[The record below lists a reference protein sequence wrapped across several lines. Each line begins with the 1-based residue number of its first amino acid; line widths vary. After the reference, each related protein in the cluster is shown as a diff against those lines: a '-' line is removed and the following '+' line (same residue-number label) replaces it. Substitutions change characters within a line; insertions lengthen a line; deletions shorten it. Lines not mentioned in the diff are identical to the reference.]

1 MTGNDLCY
9 PPSCFNSCC
18 IISIIDFCI
27 MNKSIFTVL
36 LLFLG
41 ILPNCQKNP
50 YQEGGR
56 LYTVHCAN
64 CHGEDGKGLG
74 ALIPPLAG
82 ADYLSAQRSQLPCIV
97 VNGLSD
103 TITVN
108 GVVYGGQPMPAN
120 SLLTDIQVTNVL
132 NYINNSWGNNL
143 PDFTLQEVRGML
155 PCSGSNE

>member
-1 MTGNDLCY
+1 MISVIRLCILLY
-9 PPSCFNSCC
+9 VIN
-18 IISIIDFCI
+18 FCV
-27 MNKSIFTVL
+27 MNKNTFIVF
-36 LLFLG
+36 LFLLG
-41 ILPNCQKNP
+41 MLPRCQKNP

-56 LYTVHCAN
+56 LYSVHCAN

-82 ADYLSAQRSQLPCIV
+82 ADYLLAQRSRLPCIV

-108 GVVYGGQPMPAN
+108 GVVFGGQPMPAN

-143 PDFTLQEVRGML
+143 PDFTLLEVRGML
-155 PCSGSNE
+155 PCGASNK

>member
-1 MTGNDLCY
+1 
-9 PPSCFNSCC
+9 
-18 IISIIDFCI
+18 
-27 MNKSIFTVL
+27 MNKNTLIVL
-36 LLFLG
+36 LCLVWTLSR
-41 ILPNCQKNP
+41 CQKNP

-56 LYTVHCAN
+56 LYSVHCAN

-74 ALIPPLAG
+74 TLIPPLAG
-82 ADYLSAQRSQLPCIV
+82 ADYLSAQRLRLPCIV

-103 TITVN
+103 TIKVN

-155 PCSGSNE
+155 PCGGSNN